1 MKKKQS
7 AKTKSQRRR
16 TLLKKYGVSRSWL
29 LSKKGSKLQTQ
40 LTDYLKSIFP
50 QYTILSDFPI
60 DRYKIDILFKELNL
74 VVEFN
79 GTYWHCDPRFY
90 EKNYSNKK
98 KRLYAENIWDYDY
111 ERKTFLENLGYK
123 VIIVWE
129 YDYKNDYEQTL
140 SLLKESIDG

>member
-1 MKKKQS
+1 
-7 AKTKSQRRR
+7 
-16 TLLKKYGVSRSWL
+16 
-29 LSKKGSKLQTQ
+29 
-40 LTDYLKSIFP
+40 
-50 QYTILSDFPI
+50 LSDFPI

-90 EKNYSNKK
+90 EKNYYNKK

>member
-40 LTDYLKSIFP
+40 LTNYLKSIFP

-90 EKNYSNKK
+90 EKNYYNKK

-123 VIIVWE
+123 VIIIWE
-129 YDYKNDYEQTL
+129 HDYKNDCEQTL

>member
-1 MKKKQS
+1 LKKKQS

>member
-1 MKKKQS
+1 M
-7 AKTKSQRRR
+7 
-16 TLLKKYGVSRSWL
+16 KKYGVSRSWL

-90 EKNYSNKK
+90 EKNYFNQKK
-98 KRLYAENIWDYDY
+98 KLNAEQIWSYDND
-111 ERKTFLENLGYK
+111 RKIFLEDLGYK
-123 VIIVWE
+123 VIVVWE
-129 YDYKNDYEQTL
+129 HDYKTNSEQTL
-140 SLLKESIDG
+140 NILSEFINAKKD